1 MKRIEDFLSK
11 LDSNQVTHSD
21 KQHFLESL
29 TKKEFIY
36 FVSKKINSVSDT
48 TLEARTDLFEEYIN
62 QTERIINQFN
72 IEEIKKALPKI
83 APKYSTIKNMLLERF
98 VMLLHSSK
106 DKLDTKRLIE
116 FKTRIE
122 QHKITPEEI
131 RETLLKMT
139 KPEFSF
145 FICTGEQEKYEGLD
159 IISNASYEMDNM
171 FEYQVEIIAE
181 LIEDYTEEEIMEL
194 IPLISSSSNRIRKMF
209 FKCLTDQ
216 KAGEIFLTNAPR
228 YSNDIHNY
236 IFSPAQSESKDKLII
251 KILSDPNLYSL
262 YSPNDIK
269 AMKNLISNN
278 ELLLSEDAAI
288 VDTTEEDII
297 AEAAKYLANLRG
309 KDKPAVK
316 RGVLKKLSAKKL
328 YDLLNEVNKGL
339 KNIRDDEIT
348 CEEVISLMEMPEDKA
363 VLFLCE
369 CAHLTEQQKKH
380 ILNKYYKDNQYKGI
394 NMADAKSKVLHKYM
408 ELVYMRLSNAEG
420 FEFIYP
426 DLLEME
432 YNKEFFEEISLQFSQ
447 TFFAGL
453 PAKCMNVLLAQLVEK
468 EKLKLGLP
476 EIKKTFYIGRAY
488 IPSKTNTSL
497 KLGAFNMSNNTINI
511 NTNAFSV
518 VSSEDF
524 DKEKM
529 FHEFFYK
536 THMIET
542 VFHEMRHA
550 YQIFATSTVSN
561 MRELYFLLDS
571 IMQIESVN
579 RSQYQTNYDTDSRE
593 VDARLYAKVST
604 AQLLKPYK
612 AAKDYYWSQNEK
624 EAKKLAHQRR
634 APQLRNISGL
644 EEYGPIN
651 IIDAFFLTVPSYI
664 IKEMISMEDSPP
676 MLYIIVDEEGH
687 RVDADTIQEW
697 LTETEIIMSDPNI
710 SNEDYEFNE
719 KLVNFWTEYLKVAY
733 NVPAK
738 RRKIA

>member
-1 MKRIEDFLSK
+1 MKRIDDFLSK
-11 LDSNQVTHSD
+11 LDSNQATHSD
-21 KQHFLESL
+21 KQQFLESL

-36 FVSKKINSVSDT
+36 FVSKKINSDSDT

-62 QTERIINQFN
+62 QTERIINQFT

-83 APKYSTIKNMLLERF
+83 ASKFSTIKNMLLERF

-106 DKLDTKRLIE
+106 DDLDTKRIIE
-116 FKTRIE
+116 FKARIE

-145 FICTGEQEKYEGLD
+145 FICAGEQEQYEGLD
-159 IISNASYEMDNM
+159 TISNSSFEMDNM

-216 KAGEIFLTNAPR
+216 QAGEIFLTNAPR
-228 YSNDIHNY
+228 YSNDIHNCL
-236 IFSPAQSESKDKLII
+236 FSPAQSESKDKLIV

-339 KNIRDDEIT
+339 KNIQDDAIT
-348 CEEVISLMEMPEDKA
+348 YEEVISLMEMPVDKA

-369 CAHLTEQQKKH
+369 CTNLTEQQKKH

-394 NMADAKSKVLHKYM
+394 NMNDAKSMVLHRYM
-408 ELVYMRLSNAEG
+408 ELVYIRLSNAEG
-420 FEFIYP
+420 FDYIYP

-432 YNKEFFEEISLQFSQ
+432 YNKEFFEKISLQFSQ

-468 EKLKLGLP
+468 EKQKLGLP
-476 EIKKTFYIGRAY
+476 DIKKTFYTGRSY
-488 IPSKTNTSL
+488 IPSKTKTPL
-497 KLGAFNMSNNTINI
+497 KFGAFNMSNNTINI
-511 NTNAFSV
+511 NTNAFSA

-524 DKEKM
+524 DKDKM

-550 YQIFATSTVSN
+550 YQLFATSSISN
-561 MRELYFLLDS
+561 MREFYFLLDS
-571 IMQIESVN
+571 IMQLEAFN
-579 RSQYQTNYDTDSRE
+579 HSQYKNNYDIDSRE
-593 VDARLYAKVST
+593 IDARLYAKVAT
-604 AQLLKPYK
+604 AELLRPYK
-612 AAKDYYWSQNEK
+612 IAKDYYWSQNGQ
-624 EAKKLAHQRR
+624 EAQKLAKQRR

-644 EEYGPIN
+644 EEYGPFN
-651 IIDAFFLTVPSYI
+651 IIDAFFLTVPNYT
-664 IKEMISMEDSPP
+664 IKEMISMEEPIP
-676 MLYIIVDEEGH
+676 MLYIIVDEEGN
-687 RVDADTIQEW
+687 RVDANTIQEW
-697 LTETEIIMSDPNI
+697 LTETEIVMSDPNI
-710 SNEDYEFNE
+710 SDEDYELAE
-719 KLVNFWTEYLKVAY
+719 KQIKFWTEYLKVAY

>member
-1 MKRIEDFLSK
+1 MKRIDEFISK
-11 LDSNQVTHSD
+11 LDLHQATHSD
-21 KQHFLESL
+21 KQQFLEYLS
-29 TKKEFIY
+29 KKEFIY
-36 FVSKKINSVSDT
+36 FVSKKINSVSDA

-106 DKLDTKRLIE
+106 DELDTKRLIE

-131 RETLLKMT
+131 RESLLKMT

-159 IISNASYEMDNM
+159 TISNASYEMDNM

-262 YSPNDIK
+262 YSESDIK

-297 AEAAKYLANLRG
+297 AQAAKYLANLRG
-309 KDKPAVK
+309 KDKPTVK
-316 RGVLKKLSAKKL
+316 RGVLKKLSAKKIH
-328 YDLLNEVNKGL
+328 DLLNEVNKGL
-339 KNIRDDEIT
+339 KNIGEKEISY
-348 CEEVISLMEMPEDKA
+348 EETIVLTEMPVDKA

-369 CAHLTEQQKKH
+369 CVELTEQQKKH
-380 ILNKYYKDNQYKGI
+380 ILNKHYKDNSYKGI
-394 NMADAKSKVLHKYM
+394 NMSDAKTLA
-408 ELVYMRLSNAEG
+408 LQNYMRLVYLRYPKGNDQ
-420 FEFIYP
+420 FDYIYP

-432 YNKEFFEEISLQFSQ
+432 YNKEFLDELSLQYSK
-447 TFFAGL
+447 TFFAGI
-453 PAKCMNVLLAQLVEK
+453 PAKCMNILLAQLVEK
-468 EKLKLGLP
+468 EKQKYGFD
-476 EIKKTFYIGRAY
+476 IKANFYAGRAY
-488 IPSKTNTSL
+488 VKSQNNRGL
-497 KLGAFNMSNNTINI
+497 KCGYFNLNDCTINI
-511 NTNAFSV
+511 NTSVFSLL
-518 VSSEDF
+518 SSEEF
-524 DKEKM
+524 DKDKI
-529 FHEFFYK
+529 FYEFFYK

-550 YQIFATSTVSN
+550 YQMSLTDSVSN
-561 MRELYFLLDS
+561 MRNFYFLLDS
-571 IMQIESVN
+571 IMQLEAIGI
-579 RSQYQTNYDTDSRE
+579 SQYKTNYDIDSRE
-593 VDARLYAKVST
+593 VDARLYAKVAT

-612 AAKDYYWSQNEK
+612 AAKDCYWSQNGE
-624 EAKKLAHQRR
+624 EARKLAHQRR
-634 APQLRNISGL
+634 APQLRKISGL
-644 EEYGPIN
+644 EECGVIN
-651 IIDAFFLTVPSYI
+651 IIDAFFLTVPRYV
-664 IKEMISMEDSPP
+664 IKEIISMENPP
-676 MLYIIVDEEGH
+676 MMLCAIVDEEGN
-687 RVDADTIQEW
+687 RVGADTIQEW
-697 LTETEIIMSDPNI
+697 LTESEMILADPDTPD
-710 SNEDYEFNE
+710 EDYEFHENLI
-719 KLVNFWTEYLKVAY
+719 KFWTEYLEVVYSKK
-733 NVPAK
+733 AK